1 MKQLNEVIIEEQV
14 LLTNLKQTV
23 LYFIDAI
30 TQNDYES
37 ASLEMEELQ
46 FLMTRLKDL
55 KLKRERRKMLV
66 ALVRDMKQRG
76 ITIDFAGSLPLFQNG
91 AKNAVESNK
100 NIANIHKKR
109 QQA

>member
-1 MKQLNEVIIEEQV
+1 MKQFNEVIVEDQV
-14 LLTNLKQTV
+14 LLTNLKQTI
-23 LYFIDAI
+23 LYFIDSI
-30 TQNDYES
+30 TQNDYGS

-46 FLMTRLKDL
+46 FLMTRFKDL

-66 ALVRDMKQRG
+66 ALVRDMQRG
-76 ITIDFAGSLPLFQNG
+76 ITIDFAGSFPLFQNG